1 MLVLRFLLILTLVAV
16 AVTFA
21 IYLLSGDKRYLR
33 LCWQIVKFTLVLL
46 LVAGA
51 VFAVG
56 RIILFESTLSFLGFG
71 IVPPTPTWGNMLT
84 NAQQLII
91 SAPALAVFPGLL
103 IFLTVMSVNFVG
115 DGIRIAFDP
124 RSKS

>member
-46 LVAGA
+46 LVAGV

-56 RIILFESTLSFLGFG
+56 RIILF
-71 IVPPTPTWGNMLT
+71 
-84 NAQQLII
+84 
-91 SAPALAVFPGLL
+91 
-103 IFLTVMSVNFVG
+103 
-115 DGIRIAFDP
+115 
-124 RSKS
+124 